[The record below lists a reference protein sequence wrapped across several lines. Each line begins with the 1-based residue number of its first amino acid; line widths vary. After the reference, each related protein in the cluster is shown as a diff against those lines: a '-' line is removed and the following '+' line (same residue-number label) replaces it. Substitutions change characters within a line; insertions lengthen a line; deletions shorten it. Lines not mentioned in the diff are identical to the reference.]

1 MPGYSL
7 FLDALTL
14 AVLISYGLSALV
26 ALLPEPRHD
35 AASLSQEARLRL
47 FLPAG
52 GALLVLALGFWPAL
66 RVALGGEP
74 DHCLEVGA
82 HHPQLCWLHGVGGQG
97 SSHDIAVL
105 LVLLT
110 GAAATIWQAY
120 QWVQAHG
127 RLKLLRM
134 LTDTEREGAIRSQ
147 LREWGIDWPG
157 EIQVVAIGFPCC
169 FVMGWRHPR
178 LILSTAV
185 LDGLTAAQVAAVVA
199 HERAHLD
206 RRDNAWRVMAHLAS
220 LTHLPGLGQRAY
232 RRWAFGAEVA
242 CDDMAGASLGS
253 RIAVAEALVRF
264 QRLLNDRGESGKGLS
279 PLGVAFLQAGML
291 DRRVRLL
298 LEHPPLARSIFRHWP
313 WLLVPIALWQA
324 DAIHQ
329 GLEVLLAV
337 LHG

>member
-1 MPGYSL
+1 MPGFSL

-14 AVLISYGLSALV
+14 AVLIAYVLSVLV
-26 ALLPEPRHD
+26 ALLPTPRHD
-35 AASLSQEARLRL
+35 AVSLSREARLRL

-52 GALLVLALGFWPAL
+52 GALLVLALGFWPTL
-66 RVALGGEP
+66 RSILAGTP
-74 DHCLEVGA
+74 DHCLEAGA
-82 HHPQLCWLHGVGGQG
+82 HHPPLCWLHGVGGQG

-110 GAAATIWQAY
+110 CAAAAIWQAY
-120 QWVQAHG
+120 QWAQAHG
-127 RLKLLRM
+127 RLKLLSM
-134 LTDTEREGAIRSQ
+134 LADTGREAPLRSQ
-147 LREWGIDWPG
+147 LNEWGIEWPG
-157 EIQVVAIGFPCC
+157 EIQVVAIGFPFC

-185 LDGLTAAQVAAVVA
+185 LDGLTPAQVSAVVA

-220 LTHLPGLGQRAY
+220 LAHLPGLGQRAY

-242 CDDMAGASLGS
+242 CDAMAAARLGS
-253 RIAVAEALVRF
+253 RYAVADALVRF
-264 QRLLNDRGESGKGLS
+264 QRLLNERGESGKALS

-298 LEHPPLARSIFRHWP
+298 LENPPSARSIFRFWP
-313 WLLVPIALWQA
+313 WLLLPVVFWQA

-329 GLEVLLAV
+329 ALEVLLEV